1 MHGTENLDHFRAG
14 PGAPAQ
20 QAQDRHTMRI
30 EFAWSTAFFP
40 FSDQIG
46 INSKQLAQLCQGE
59 SMLLPIL
66 SQLL

>member
-1 MHGTENLDHFRAG
+1 
-14 PGAPAQ
+14 
-20 QAQDRHTMRI
+20 MRI